1 MTKCCSILLAG
12 FAILVA
18 ATARA
23 DSDPDTLPM
32 PRRFNADDDPIS
44 KADLER
50 TLANLRTERD
60 ALSSDLQALQKKRSQ
75 PVAPSMEEEQRL
87 FQMHLQKTLNHLQ
100 QSRSKAPR
108 AFPVTG
114 PLAQKSAEAE
124 ASKQNTL
131 AKQSEGNPEPTAVP
145 VNALAQAHAL
155 LRVQQ
160 YDEALATF
168 QQIDVKGKKA
178 EERAPIQY
186 LKACCLLHL
195 GRSKEASE
203 LFTEVANYR
212 GDEVLAGY
220 AQWTLD
226 ALRWQREVDRRL
238 QEIRDRRSAVE
249 KR

>member
-12 FAILVA
+12 FAILAA

-50 TLANLRTERD
+50 TLANLRSERD

-75 PVAPSMEEEQRL
+75 PAAPSMEEEQRL

-108 AFPVTG
+108 AFPVPG
-114 PLAQKSAEAE
+114 PLTQKSAEPE
-124 ASKQNTL
+124 ASKQDTPG
-131 AKQSEGNPEPTAVP
+131 KQSEPTAVP